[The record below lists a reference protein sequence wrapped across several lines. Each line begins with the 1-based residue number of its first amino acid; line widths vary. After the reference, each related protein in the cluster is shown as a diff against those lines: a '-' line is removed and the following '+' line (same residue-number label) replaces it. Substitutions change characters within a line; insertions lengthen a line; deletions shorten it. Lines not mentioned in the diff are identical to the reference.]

1 MPTKEFLYEYL
12 QDKSTQDFV
21 DYLIGGVNRED
32 IKAFKKERSLSD
44 FIENPSYFYINPL
57 PNLYFM
63 RDPAVVIG
71 NGLAICSMY
80 TAVRK
85 RESMFLRLL
94 YEHHLMFG
102 QGQTELYYDNHAQY
116 SLEGGDV
123 LVLSKDT
130 LAVGCSQR
138 TSVAGIEKLAN
149 QLFTGNG
156 DIKQL
161 LIIQI
166 PNMRAYMHLDTV
178 FTMIDYD
185 KFSIYA
191 GILDAINVFTVSKTL
206 VGAYAYAQEENLQK
220 ALAKYLK
227 TSVELIPSGGADPV
241 TAAREQWNVGTN
253 TLAIAPGK
261 VVTYG
266 RNEVSNRVLRNRG
279 IDVIEIEASELV
291 RGRGGPRCMTMP
303 LYRTEE

>member
-1 MPTKEFLYEYL
+1 
-12 QDKSTQDFV
+12 
-21 DYLIGGVNRED
+21 
-32 IKAFKKERSLSD
+32 
-44 FIENPSYFYINPL
+44 
-57 PNLYFM
+57 
-63 RDPAVVIG
+63 
-71 NGLAICSMY
+71 
-80 TAVRK
+80 
-85 RESMFLRLL
+85 
-94 YEHHLMFG
+94 
-102 QGQTELYYDNHAQY
+102 
-116 SLEGGDV
+116 LEGGDV